1 MQCKKCGQELN
12 NKTVIITGSFVK
24 HSFLTSEIIDL
35 TVECIYCGAKH
46 FNYVNMDDL
55 ILERRQHHRGETNN
69 ETGIYQN
76 RQHQK
81 L

>member
-12 NKTVIITGSFVK
+12 SGTAIIIGSFVK
-24 HSFLTSEIIDL
+24 RSFFSSEIIDL
-35 TVECIYCGAKH
+35 TVECNHCGAKH

-55 ILERRQHHRGETNN
+55 ILEKRQHHRGEIKN
-69 ETGIYQN
+69 EAGIYQD